1 VKKPRQQ
8 ARVSSTHEL
17 EVAHL
22 QVSVCPTP
30 PKPER
35 IYLPFPAATSPLGSP
50 VTCSPI
56 SGLDQS
62 SPSPFSTVEVGDFE
76 AEMNFHFERLQ
87 EQQKAKRPESL
98 TTAKESNYS
107 SETSSETSSPSLQEI
122 PNASVVSEKC
132 DPEDALLRDL
142 FAVEVGKLML
152 LCSEMQRYVLCL
164 PATCSFHN

>member
-1 VKKPRQQ
+1 
-8 ARVSSTHEL
+8 
-17 EVAHL
+17 
-22 QVSVCPTP
+22 
-30 PKPER
+30 
-35 IYLPFPAATSPLGSP
+35 
-50 VTCSPI
+50 
-56 SGLDQS
+56 
-62 SPSPFSTVEVGDFE
+62 
-76 AEMNFHFERLQ
+76 MNFHFERLQ